1 MRGAKRQ
8 FTSMVR
14 SMSRQWSGPSAF
26 TVCTASLAA
35 AALMA
40 GCSSAPTQHAY
51 FRTDTPFSKVVQ
63 GPGDSVCW
71 SVKRAFLTQGYMLDR
86 GGDSAIM
93 SGTKDAQI
101 DEKNNETLRLQATC
115 VDNHNGTSTVFTT
128 AERELNRLQRIKTSV
143 SAGISFA
150 TVTVPTSSEDA
161 LRVVRRET
169 IQDPKFYE
177 GFYQLVQTYA
187 SEDAAAQT
195 RLPRQERDARQDR
208 DPRDRDDGARRQDE
222 ARRQ

>member
-1 MRGAKRQ
+1 MRVANRQ
-8 FTSMVR
+8 FR
-14 SMSRQWSGPSAF
+14 PSPFIWA
-26 TVCTASLAA
+26 ASLAGA
-35 AALMA
+35 VLMA

-63 GPGDSVCW
+63 GSGDSVCW

-143 SAGISFA
+143 SAGVSFA

-187 SEDAAAQT
+187 SEDAAAQA
-195 RLPRQERDARQDR
+195 RAPRQDRDARQDR
-208 DPRDRDDGARRQDE
+208 DDGGRRQDE